1 MTIPVKSFFLFVC
14 LFVLLLSV
22 VRFNRQENDRARLH
36 KPETH
41 GITGWTAQLA
51 AGIFDRAVHSAGAEG
66 AAAPARKTQF
76 VSNITLITRK
86 STN

>member
-1 MTIPVKSFFLFVC
+1 MRRKLIKDLYSTS
-14 LFVLLLSV
+14 LLGV
-22 VRFNRQENDRARLH
+22 HR
-36 KPETH
+36 T
-41 GITGWTAQLA
+41 
-51 AGIFDRAVHSAGAEG
+51 FDTNSRRAVPSAGAEG

>member
-1 MTIPVKSFFLFVC
+1 MRLVEPWFMRLAKIPVSRPNEPDILPKRTKK
-14 LFVLLLSV
+14 
-22 VRFNRQENDRARLH
+22 VRL
-36 KPETH
+36 
-41 GITGWTAQLA
+41 G
-51 AGIFDRAVHSAGAEG
+51 RAVPSAGAEG